1 VRTSVVLAIVALVLL
16 GYILLVDK
24 GKLSSGELEQRKGTA
39 LPELV
44 RARISKLEIQL
55 KGTTTVLT
63 RDLEREDEDAL
74 WQVQAPYRAEADQD
88 AVDTLLGELEWLDGR
103 RNLGPVNATDH
114 KRFGF
119 DAPRLRLWFTV
130 GDKRVPVIVGGE
142 STRGDGV
149 YVLVGD
155 PPQAMIA
162 GKDLIEGLRQDPG
175 HFHTKTL
182 HDGMLV
188 ATTTSI
194 ELTDAQGNRG
204 VGKRSDELWGVLPDQ
219 KRLAST
225 QTVQE
230 LIEALDSLRAT
241 RFVADAKGDL
251 ARYGVASPRLVVHV
265 KKTRLVSSSGKGA
278 KDDKASAGAGAAGN
292 AGATSKPLREATSF
306 ELRVGNACQ
315 GYSGESHVLVA
326 GTTKVLC
333 ASDAD
338 LEKLSRTAEQLREPR
353 FLPFAE
359 DELGSARIEHG
370 GKVLALTSKDGV
382 FSYELTL
389 AGKPVAQG
397 VAREGSVADWL
408 KSLAAVQALQLD
420 ASEPSSVAGSN
431 VITLTFGRFG
441 SKPPYTVRA
450 LAGAAELLAQRGD
463 EPSAAS
469 FPASTLELLGA
480 EVARFRSLSVLALAE
495 PSIGAL
501 EIQRGDA
508 VERITR
514 AAGSSF
520 RIEAPVAATAD
531 PVLVPELTRLLSTL
545 HAERFVAD
553 VARPEH
559 GLSTPF
565 AVVRIEHA
573 DGAAKVAKTESLTLG
588 AETTGGR
595 FAQRKG
601 DAAVFVIGRQLVDLI
616 GSPLA
621 DRAALAIPIE
631 RLSEAVVT
639 HGSSRTRIVRQGES
653 FAATEPAGLAPAA
666 VRALAET
673 LATLRATRAAGYAV
687 DDPAFGFA
695 KPFATVTIEVA
706 AEGSGAV
713 LEHALTLGADA
724 GDGAR
729 YARRSDQPAV
739 LVLSKETVARLLATA
754 PAAPNPPAAPS
765 APAAAKP

>member
-1 VRTSVVLAIVALVLL
+1 MRTSVVLAIVALVLL

-44 RARISKLEIQL
+44 RARISKLEIQM

-63 RDLEREDEDAL
+63 RDLGQDDEEAL
-74 WQVQAPYRAEADQD
+74 WQVAAPYRAEADQD

-103 RNLGPVNATDH
+103 KNLGPVNATDH

-175 HFHTKTL
+175 HFHTKAL

-194 ELTDAQGNRG
+194 ELRDAQGNRG
-204 VGKRSDELWGVLPDQ
+204 VGKRSDELWGVLPDE

-225 QTVQE
+225 ETVQQ

-241 RFVADAKGDL
+241 RFVADAKADL
-251 ARYGVASPRLVVHV
+251 ARYGLASPRLVVHV
-265 KKTRLVSSSGKGA
+265 KKTRLVSSSGKGE
-278 KDDKASAGAGAAGN
+278 KDGRAGASAGVAGT
-292 AGATSKPLREATSF
+292 AGATPKPLREATSF

-315 GYSGESHVLVA
+315 GHAGESHVLVA

-338 LEKLSRTAEQLREPR
+338 LEKLNRTAEQLREPR

-359 DELGSARIEHG
+359 DELSSVRIEHG
-370 GKVLALTSKDGV
+370 GKALALTSKDGV
-382 FSYELTL
+382 FSYELTA
-389 AGKPVAQG
+389 AGKRVAQG

-408 KSLAAVQALQLD
+408 KSLAAVQSLQLD
-420 ASEPSSVAGSN
+420 AAQPSSVVGGN
-431 VITLTFGRFG
+431 VITLSFGRFG
-441 SKPPYTVRA
+441 SKPPYAVRA

-480 EVARFRSLSVLALAE
+480 EVARFRPLSVLALSE

-501 EIQRGDA
+501 ELQRGSA

-514 AAGSSF
+514 ASGSTF

-545 HAERFVAD
+545 QAERFVAD
-553 VARPEH
+553 AARPEH

-565 AVVRIEHA
+565 AVVRIEYA
-573 DGAAKVAKTESLTLG
+573 AGEGAAKVVKTESLTLG

-621 DRAALAIPIE
+621 DRAALATPLE

-639 HGSSRTRIVRQGES
+639 YGSSRTRIVRQGES
-653 FAATEPAGLAPAA
+653 FVATEPAGLAPTA

-673 LATLRATRAAGYAV
+673 LATLRATRAAGYAL
-687 DDPAFGFA
+687 DPAFGFA
-695 KPFATVTIEVA
+695 KPFASVA
-706 AEGSGAV
+706 IRLVAQGSGPV
-713 LEHALTLGADA
+713 LERTLTLGADA

-729 YARRSDQPAV
+729 YARASDQPAV
-739 LVLSKETVARLLATA
+739 LVLSKDSVERLLGT
-754 PAAPNPPAAPS
+754 NP
-765 APAAAKP
+765 

>member
-1 VRTSVVLAIVALVLL
+1 MRTSVVLAIVALALL
-16 GYILLVDK
+16 AYIVLVDR

-44 RARISKLEIQL
+44 RGRVEKLEIQQ
-55 KGTTTVLT
+55 KGATTVLA
-63 RDLEREDEDAL
+63 RDLGRDEEEAL

-103 RNLGPVNATDH
+103 KNLGPVNAGDR

-119 DAPRLRLWFTV
+119 DKPRLRLWFTV
-130 GDKRVPVIVGGE
+130 GDKRVPVVVGGE

-162 GKDLIEGLRQDPG
+162 GKDLIEGLRQEPG

-188 ATTTSI
+188 STTTSI
-194 ELTDAQGNRG
+194 ELRDALGSRG
-204 VGKRSDELWGVLPDQ
+204 VGKRSDELWGVLPEQ
-219 KRLAST
+219 RRLAST
-225 QTVQE
+225 EIVQQ
-230 LIEALDSLRAT
+230 LVEALDSLRAT
-241 RFVADAKGDL
+241 SFVADAKGEL
-251 ARYGVASPRLVVHV
+251 ARYGLASPRLVVHV
-265 KKTRLVSSSGKGA
+265 KKTRLASASGAGGK
-278 KDDKASAGAGAAGN
+278 AGAGGGAAGADG
-292 AGATSKPLREATSF
+292 AGPKPLREATSF
-306 ELRVGNACQ
+306 ELRVGDACE
-315 GYSGESHVLVA
+315 GHAGESHVLVA

-338 LEKLSRTAEQLREPR
+338 LDKLNRSAEELREPR

-359 DELGSARIEHG
+359 DELEWARVEHG

-382 FSYELTL
+382 FSYELTA
-389 AGKPVAQG
+389 AGKRVAQG

-408 KSLAAVQALQLD
+408 KSLAAVHALQLE
-420 ASEPSSVAGSN
+420 AAEPSAVSGSSA
-431 VITLTFGRFG
+431 IALSFGRFG
-441 SKPPYTVRA
+441 GKPAYTLRA

-469 FPASTLELLGA
+469 FPSSTLELLGV
-480 EVARFRSLSVLALAE
+480 EVARFRPLAVLTLAE

-501 EIQRGDA
+501 ELQRGAA

-514 AAGSSF
+514 SGGASF
-520 RIEAPVAATAD
+520 RIEAPVATAAD
-531 PVLVPELTRLLSTL
+531 AVLVAELTRLLSTL

-553 VARPEH
+553 APRPEH

-573 DGAAKVAKTESLTLG
+573 AGEAGAKANTESLTIG

-601 DAAVFVIGRQLVDLI
+601 DAAVFVVGRQLVDLI
-616 GSPLA
+616 ASPLA
-621 DRAALAIPIE
+621 DRASLATPIE
-631 RLSEAVVT
+631 HLTEALVT
-639 HGSSRTRIVRQGES
+639 RGASRARIVRQGET
-653 FAATEPAGLAPAA
+653 FVAAEPAGLAQPAA
-666 VRALAET
+666 RALAET
-673 LATLRATRAAGYAV
+673 LATLRATRAAGYAA
-687 DDPAFGFA
+687 DDPSLGLD
-695 KPFATVTIEVA
+695 KPFATIAIKAA
-706 AEGSGAV
+706 AEPSGAV
-713 LEHALTLGADA
+713 VEHALTLGGDA
-724 GDGAR
+724 GGGAR
-729 YARRSDQPAV
+729 YARRSDQPVV
-739 LVLSKETVARLLATA
+739 LVLSEDTVERLLLA
-754 PAAPNPPAAPS
+754 
-765 APAAAKP
+765 APAAAAAPARAARP